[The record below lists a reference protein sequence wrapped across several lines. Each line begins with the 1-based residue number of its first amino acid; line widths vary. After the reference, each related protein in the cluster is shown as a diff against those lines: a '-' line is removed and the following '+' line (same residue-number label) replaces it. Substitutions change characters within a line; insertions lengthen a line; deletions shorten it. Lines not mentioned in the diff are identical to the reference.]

1 MQNPNDNPCGF
12 NNMNLELDPRD
23 PTPQRTIEKVVDIMQ
38 NPNNNPGGFNMNG
51 PHHSWNQ
58 GPQMQPFPAGTAPF
72 YPQGNFQQAPW
83 NQPNLEQIYQRPNAG
98 PWSNPSMFVN
108 FHNQI
113 NHLEEA
119 KKFFMEKAF
128 NFDSLNDN
136 GAVHKEVRKVKLNK
150 LESQIRSL
158 ITSYTVGTTPTVSP
172 PQILSLNGYRVEG
185 AGEKLKH
192 FDKDAKV
199 EIINSLMNFY
209 SFTKSKIV
217 NFSNIRDAL
226 NGIVKEIDSTI
237 EHQTNMLE
245 ALSTE
250 IEIIKKE
257 DSAESSEMVKKEAL
271 ASFEE
276 LAASLRNLGL
286 SDEEVEA
293 KLQSIQKA
301 LL

>member
-1 MQNPNDNPCGF
+1 
-12 NNMNLELDPRD
+12 
-23 PTPQRTIEKVVDIMQ
+23 MQ
-38 NPNNNPGGFNMNG
+38 NPNNIPGGFNMNG

-58 GPQMQPFPAGTAPF
+58 GPQMQPFPAGTVPF

-83 NQPNLEQIYQRPNAG
+83 NQPNLEQIYQQPNAG
-98 PWSNPSMFVN
+98 PWSNPSMFDN

-113 NHLEEA
+113 NRLEEA
-119 KKFFMEKAF
+119 KNFFKEKAF
-128 NFDSLNDN
+128 NFDSLSDN

-158 ITSYTVGTTPTVSP
+158 IISYTVGTTPTVNP

-209 SFTKSKIV
+209 SFTKSKID

-226 NGIVKEIDSTI
+226 NGIVKDFDSTI
-237 EHQTNMLE
+237 EYQTNMLE

-271 ASFEE
+271 ASLEE
-276 LAASLRNLGL
+276 LTASLRNLCL

>member
-1 MQNPNDNPCGF
+1 MQNPNNNPCGF
-12 NNMNLELDPRD
+12 NNMY
-23 PTPQRTIEKVVDIMQ
+23 
-38 NPNNNPGGFNMNG
+38 G

-58 GPQMQPFPAGTAPF
+58 GPQMQPFPWGQPPF
-72 YPQGNFQQAPW
+72 YPQGNFQQTPW
-83 NQPNLEQIYQRPNAG
+83 NQHNLGQIHQRPNAG
-98 PWSNPSMFVN
+98 PWSNPSMFDS

-113 NHLEEA
+113 EDVKN
-119 KKFFMEKAF
+119 FFKEKAF
-128 NFDSLNDN
+128 NFDSLSDD
-136 GAVHKEVRKVKLNK
+136 GAVHKEVRKVKLSK

-158 ITSYTVGTTPTVSP
+158 IISHTVGTTPTVNP
-172 PQILSLNGYRVEG
+172 PQILSLNGYRIEG

-209 SFTKSKIV
+209 SFTKSNID
-217 NFSNIRDAL
+217 NLSNIRDAL
-226 NGIVKEIDSTI
+226 NGIVKEFDSTI

-257 DSAESSEMVKKEAL
+257 DSTESSEMVKKEAL
-271 ASFEE
+271 ASLEE
-276 LAASLRNLGL
+276 LTTSLRNLGL

>member
-1 MQNPNDNPCGF
+1 MQNPNNNPNSF

-23 PTPQRTIEKVVDIMQ
+23 PSPQRTIEKVVDLTSQ
-38 NPNNNPGGFNMNG
+38 THTQSFPGG
-51 PHHSWNQ
+51 
-58 GPQMQPFPAGTAPF
+58 QPPF
-72 YPQGNFQQAPW
+72 YPQGNFQQTPW
-83 NQPNLEQIYQRPNAG
+83 NQPNPGQTHQGPNTG
-98 PWSNPSMFVN
+98 PYGLPPSMSN
-108 FHNQI
+108 IFHNQI
-113 NHLEEA
+113 NQKEIQ
-119 KKFFMEKAF
+119 KA
-128 NFDSLNDN
+128 
-136 GAVHKEVRKVKLNK
+136 KLNS

-158 ITSYTVGTTPTVSP
+158 IISYTVGTTATIFP

-185 AGEKLKH
+185 ASEKLKH

-209 SFTKSKIV
+209 SFTKSNID
-217 NFSNIRDAL
+217 NLSNIRDAL
-226 NGIVKEIDSTI
+226 NGIVKDFDSTI

-301 LL
+301 LK